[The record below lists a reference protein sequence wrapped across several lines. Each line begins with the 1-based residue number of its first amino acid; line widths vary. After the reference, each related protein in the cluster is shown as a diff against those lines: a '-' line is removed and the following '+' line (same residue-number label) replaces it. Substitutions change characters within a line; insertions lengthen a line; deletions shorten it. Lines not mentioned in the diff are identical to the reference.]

1 MPVLSRPV
9 VISVTFALFAAGLSF
24 VSGCGY
30 STSSLIS
37 SDYKTVAVPIFGNR
51 TRYRDFE
58 FALTRQLVRE
68 IEKKTHLKVVNNRSA
83 ADTILT
89 GEIRDYQITVLTE
102 NTSDEVTQERVT
114 LIVDVTWTDNKTG
127 EILMSLSSFS
137 QTAEAAFEADE
148 TRDTARDEAFRDIAE
163 RIVENMEDEW

>member
-1 MPVLSRPV
+1 M
-9 VISVTFALFAAGLSF
+9 
-24 VSGCGY
+24 
-30 STSSLIS
+30 
-37 SDYKTVAVPIFGNR
+37 
-51 TRYRDFE
+51 
-58 FALTRQLVRE
+58 
-68 IEKKTHLKVVNNRSA
+68 VNNRSA